1 MTSEGWYAN
10 MHSITYTSGTTGE
23 VINLNQAQLRAPQIH
38 SMRAR
43 AWSYTL
49 SGRKATGRARSA
61 SEVELDI
68 TSLDYDELTRFV
80 DLADND
86 FANDKDGI
94 LTINGEWFQHVA
106 IGRDQLNGTA
116 NPILQQIKMTVIL
129 LDGVWRRETV
139 RTVKPC
145 ARTQSDQKSLDFP
158 VSFPFDYMRDN
169 AIPPLINHTNVPIPV
184 GFRVYG
190 QAYRPSVRLGSNTY
204 QINTLVPDGAVLTV
218 DPIRYTVTIKDRSGI
233 VTSVFD
239 KAERGTGEGSGIY
252 IFEKLPA
259 GTTHISWSNAFA
271 FDIITYEERTALPW
285 NSLS

>member
-1 MTSEGWYAN
+1 MTLEGWYAN

-49 SGRKATGRARSA
+49 FGRKVTGRARSA

-68 TSLDYDELTRFV
+68 TSLDYDELTRFI

-86 FANDKDGI
+86 FANNKDGI
-94 LTINGEWFQHVA
+94 LTVNGEWSQHVA

-129 LDGVWRRETV
+129 LDGVWRKDTV

-145 ARTQSDQKSLDFP
+145 NREPGNQQFLDFP
-158 VSFPFDYMRDN
+158 AIFPFDYMRDN
-169 AIPPLINHTNVPIPV
+169 AIPPLTNHTNVPIPV
-184 GFRVYG
+184 GFRIYG

-233 VTSVFD
+233 VTNVFD
-239 KAERGTGEGSGIY
+239 KAERGTGEGSGTY
-252 IFEKLPA
+252 IFGKLQPGA
-259 GTTHISWSNAFA
+259 THISWSNAFA

>member
-1 MTSEGWYAN
+1 

-23 VINLNQAQLRAPQIH
+23 VIDLNQAQLRAPQIH

-49 SGRKATGRARSA
+49 SGRKAASRARSA

-86 FANDKDGI
+86 FANNKDGI
-94 LTINGEWFQHVA
+94 LTVNGEWSQHVA

-116 NPILQQIKMTVIL
+116 NPILQQIKMSVIL

-145 ARTQSDQKSLDFP
+145 TRTQSDQKSLDFP

-169 AIPPLINHTNVPIPV
+169 AIPPLTNHTNVPIPV
-184 GFRVYG
+184 GFRIYG
-190 QAYRPSVRLGSNTY
+190 QAYRPTVRLGSSTY

-218 DPIRYTVTIKDRSGI
+218 DPIRYTVTIKDRIGI

-239 KAERGTGEGSGIY
+239 KAERGTGEGSGTY
-252 IFEKLPA
+252 IFEKLRP